1 MQKVCGMLQVRWSS
15 CWCHTSVWAAQTVVC
30 INLVQVTVQPV
41 VDDGVK
47 ILQAA
52 SVKCIENISACPGLL
67 EPGVHLIRVF
77 QLKQEIWHRGRNL
90 LVFRQFK
97 KICELEIKKNTVS
110 RWAKDIL
117 DCVCVCVW
125 QYTSSFCKVFTAKL
139 FEERIQWARARWC
152 SPSLGRSRTNSLTP
166 GKDFTSANWRSR
178 HDLLFPSRLSTQ
190 GHCLVNAFRTTET
203 KIKP

>member
-1 MQKVCGMLQVRWSS
+1 MKMSLGEIIGLTKRSVACKRYVECCRWQEDP
-15 CWCHTSVWAAQTVVC
+15 VGAWAVQTVDC

-41 VDDGVK
+41 VNNRVK

-67 EPGVHLIRVF
+67 EPGVYLIRVF
-77 QLKQEIWHRGRNL
+77 QFKQEIWHGGRKL
-90 LVFRQFK
+90 LVSSQFK
-97 KICELEIKKNTVS
+97 KICELELKKHTVS

-117 DCVCVCVW
+117 VCVCVCVW
-125 QYTSSFCKVFTAKL
+125 QYTSSFCRVFTAKV

-166 GKDFTSANWRSR
+166 GKDFTSAN
-178 HDLLFPSRLSTQ
+178 
-190 GHCLVNAFRTTET
+190 
-203 KIKP
+203 

>member
-15 CWCHTSVWAAQTVVC
+15 CWCLTSVWAAQTVAC

-90 LVFRQFK
+90 LVFSQFK
-97 KICELEIKKNTVS
+97 KICELELKKHCQQMS
-110 RWAKDIL
+110 QRHPRL
-117 DCVCVCVW
+117 CVCVYLAVYVIFL
-125 QYTSSFCKVFTAKL
+125 QGLHSKT
-139 FEERIQWARARWC
+139 
-152 SPSLGRSRTNSLTP
+152 LGREDPVSQSQVMFSFSRSKPDQLSNTRQGLHICQLEKQTWPPIPIQAFYP
-166 GKDFTSANWRSR
+166 GT
-178 HDLLFPSRLSTQ
+178 LSCQ
-190 GHCLVNAFRTTET
+190 C
-203 KIKP
+203 I